1 MLELL
6 PAGCQLED
14 EMQKIEHIEHRH
26 QTLEQC
32 DVSNQKS
39 AKTLHIAIGR
49 PGISAAPT
57 AGKRQVGKDADIPI
71 PLDL

>member
-1 MLELL
+1 MDD
-6 PAGCQLED
+6 Q
-14 EMQKIEHIEHRH
+14 MQEVENIEHRN
-26 QTLEQC
+26 QASGQC